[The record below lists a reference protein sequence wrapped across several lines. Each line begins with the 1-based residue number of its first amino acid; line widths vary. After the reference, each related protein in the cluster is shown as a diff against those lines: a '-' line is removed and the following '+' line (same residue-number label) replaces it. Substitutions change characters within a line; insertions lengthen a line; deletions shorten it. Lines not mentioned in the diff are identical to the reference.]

1 MNLLPAGLEHVD
13 GDVVLLLL
21 LLLPSQL
28 QEHSVKG
35 RERERQGKQLSKDHV
50 TAIMNFLCDEG
61 LAPQLPAGNNLA
73 EELR

>member
-35 RERERQGKQLSKDHV
+35 RERQGKQLSKDHV

-61 LAPQLPAGNNLA
+61 LAPQLPAGNNLD